1 MTGVEF
7 HFNAP
12 DKLGYACRLLRK
24 AWAKGAKVTV
34 TGEAKLLHELDAALW
49 TFSPLDF
56 VPHCRAPGAPPAV
69 LNASPIV
76 LCDSARA
83 SPHHEVLLNLGG
95 EVPEGFER
103 FERLIEVVSQNEADR
118 NLARA
123 RWKHYASRGY
133 ELKREDLVLKEQT

>member
-24 AWAKGAKVTV
+24 AAAKGAKVTV
-34 TGEAKLLHELDAALW
+34 TGEAPLLNELDTALW
-49 TFSPLDF
+49 TFAPLDF
-56 VPHCRAPGAPPAV
+56 VPHCQAQGAPPAV
-69 LNASPIV
+69 LGASPIV
-76 LCDSARA
+76 LCDSARS

-95 EVPEGFER
+95 EVPDGFER
-103 FERLIEVVSQNEADR
+103 FERLIEVVSLDEADR
-118 NLARA
+118 TQARA

-133 ELKREDLVLKEQT
+133 ELKREDLVLKEQP